1 MDADRNVF
9 AVTKRI
15 LLVRHGES
23 VWNAEGRWQGAANP
37 PLSDAGREQARAL
50 AEAVRDAGIDSI
62 VASDLDRAHETAQ
75 IVAGVLGLP
84 EPSIDSGWRERDV
97 GEISGHTRA
106 EIETKWPGL
115 LERWR
120 RGELASMPGGEGD
133 ITPRVVAALRR
144 VAHEHPGACTL
155 VATHGGVIGALDNW
169 LGNAYLR
176 VGNVQGRWLDVSD
189 SGDIV
194 MAGVFSAA
202 ADDDEA
208 PVAL

>member
-1 MDADRNVF
+1 VA
-9 AVTKRI
+9 KRI

-37 PLSDAGREQARAL
+37 PLSETGRAQARAV
-50 AEAVRDAGIDSI
+50 AAAVADAGFDS
-62 VASDLDRAHETAQ
+62 VVTSDLDRARETAQ
-75 IVAGVLGLP
+75 IVAGILGLP
-84 EPSIDSGWRERDV
+84 DPSVDIAWRERDV

-106 EIETKWPGL
+106 EIEAKWPGL

-120 RGELASMPGGEGD
+120 RGELESMPGGEGE
-133 ITPRVVAALRR
+133 ITPRVVAALER
-144 VAHEHPGACTL
+144 VAHGHAGECTL
-155 VATHGGVIGALDNW
+155 VVTHGGVIGAVDNW
-169 LGNAYLR
+169 LGNPYLR
-176 VGNVQGRWLDVSD
+176 VGNVQGRWLSV
-189 SGDIV
+189 GDDGAIA

>member
-1 MDADRNVF
+1 MA
-9 AVTKRI
+9 KRI

-37 PLSDAGREQARAL
+37 PLSDAGRAQAGAL
-50 AEAVRDAGIDSI
+50 ADAVRDEGIDSI
-62 VASDLDRAHETAQ
+62 VTSDLDRARETAQ
-75 IVAGVLGLP
+75 IVATALGLP
-84 EPSIDSGWRERDV
+84 EPSVDEGWRERDV

-106 EIETKWPGL
+106 EIEQKWPGL

-120 RGELASMPGGEGD
+120 RGELESMPGGERD
-133 ITPRVVAALRR
+133 ITPRVVAALQR
-144 VAHEHPGACTL
+144 VAHAHAGACTL
-155 VATHGGVIGALDNW
+155 VATHGGVIGAIDNW
-169 LGNAYLR
+169 LGNPYLR
-176 VGNVQGRWLDVSD
+176 VGNVQGRWLSVTDD
-189 SGDIV
+189 GAIE

>member
-1 MDADRNVF
+1 MA
-9 AVTKRI
+9 KRI

-37 PLSDAGREQARAL
+37 PLSDAGRAQARAL
-50 AEAVRDAGIDSI
+50 AEAVRDDGIDSV
-62 VASDLDRAHETAQ
+62 VASDLDRALETAR
-75 IVAGVLGLP
+75 IVADRLGLP
-84 EPSIDSGWRERDV
+84 EPSVDEGWRERDV

-106 EIETKWPGL
+106 EIEAKWPGL

-120 RGELASMPGGEGD
+120 RGELESMPGGEGE
-133 ITPRVVAALRR
+133 ITSRVVAALQR

-155 VATHGGVIGALDNW
+155 VVTHGGVIGAIDNW
-169 LGNAYLR
+169 LGNPYLR
-176 VGNVQGRWLDVSD
+176 VGNVQGRWLAVDD
-189 SGDIV
+189 GGEIE

>member
-1 MDADRNVF
+1 MA
-9 AVTKRI
+9 KRI

-37 PLSDAGREQARAL
+37 PLSDAGRAQARAL
-50 AEAVRDAGIDSI
+50 AEAVRDAGIDS
-62 VASDLDRAHETAQ
+62 VVTSDLDRARETAQ
-75 IVAGVLGLP
+75 IVATALGLP
-84 EPSIDSGWRERDV
+84 EPSVDEGWRERDV

-106 EIETKWPGL
+106 EIEEKWPGL

-120 RGELASMPGGEGD
+120 RGELESMPGGERD
-133 ITPRVVAALRR
+133 ITPRVVAALQR
-144 VAHEHPGACTL
+144 VAANTDGACTL
-155 VATHGGVIGALDNW
+155 VATHGGVVGAIDNW
-169 LGNAYLR
+169 LGNPYLR
-176 VGNVQGRWLDVSD
+176 VGNVQGRWLSVTDD
-189 SGDIV
+189 GDIE